1 MKHEQLYIDKP
12 MMINYTSL
20 KPIVVFEAHPFTPMA
35 FFYVFI
41 FPSVDFLHF
50 LIQLI
55 YSYSTM
61 PKTHL
66 SLAFCF
72 FLGGGVLGPKLGSV
86 SFLLLLRVACRQI

>member
-41 FPSVDFLHF
+41 FPSVDFLHL

-61 PKTHL
+61 PKKHL

-72 FLGGGVLGPKLGSV
+72 FFGGGG
-86 SFLLLLRVACRQI
+86 LRSKTWFCEFFVVIEGGV